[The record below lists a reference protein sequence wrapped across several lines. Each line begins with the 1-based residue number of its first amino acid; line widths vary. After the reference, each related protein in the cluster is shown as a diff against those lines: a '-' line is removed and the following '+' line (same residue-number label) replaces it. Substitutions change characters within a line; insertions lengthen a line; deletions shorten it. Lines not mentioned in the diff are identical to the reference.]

1 MWRVKGV
8 WGDFVWR
15 FARDGIFSDVFVCF
29 FHLQNVHVVALCLSC
44 TTAVFKKIH
53 HWVRHPGVAQVRR
66 LSRPSR
72 MLQISAIKPSA
83 RFK

>member
-44 TTAVFKKIH
+44 TTAVF
-53 HWVRHPGVAQVRR
+53 
-66 LSRPSR
+66 
-72 MLQISAIKPSA
+72 
-83 RFK
+83 